1 MRTFIELL
9 VKPTLDV
16 GPISVSR
23 GNLVSSKYR
32 VQEGRTK
39 PNLVTHK
46 RVVVI
51 AVEGKEK
58 EEGHNTAHTRRP
70 GSP

>member
-1 MRTFIELL
+1 ML
-9 VKPTLDV
+9 VCPLE
-16 GPISVSR
+16 SR
-23 GNLVSSKYR
+23 VRGSRYR

-46 RVVVI
+46 HVVAI
-51 AVEGKEK
+51 AMEVKGKKEGDNK
-58 EEGHNTAHTRRP
+58 AHMRRP